1 MDYKARLEKQIE
13 ELRIRMYEIYNQNP
27 TDEELVQISQELDE
41 LLNKFGKYKR
51 SLPSKQN

>member
-27 TDEELVQISQELDE
+27 TDDELVEISQELDD

-51 SLPSKQN
+51 NLPTNQE